1 MVLVPTL
8 SYEDLSRAASIVEDA
23 VAKGVKPKAILGI
36 NPGSEQV
43 RYTAERDGLIDTFKN
58 LKMRESLPTL
68 VDLVSDNGT
77 EKALK
82 NKRKTLS
89 FTLST
94 ETLQK
99 SRW

>member
-1 MVLVPTL
+1 MLE
-8 SYEDLSRAASIVEDA
+8 Y
-23 VAKGVKPKAILGI
+23 
-36 NPGSEQV
+36 
-43 RYTAERDGLIDTFKN
+43 
-58 LKMRESLPTL
+58 LPML
-68 VDLVSDNGT
+68 ADLVSDNGI

-99 SRW
+99 EQMVTQILTLS